1 MLERADVLVH
11 ASLDVKL
18 KPTQMQPYHTLLEA
32 SGETNLSVAL
42 ERAGGQV
49 IPFSSVRSHHL
60 AAQLEFVTGWK
71 FDAASLL

>member
-1 MLERADVLVH
+1 
-11 ASLDVKL
+11 
-18 KPTQMQPYHTLLEA
+18 MQPYHTLLEA
-32 SGETNLSVAL
+32 CGETNLSVAL

-71 FDAASLL
+71 FDVASLL